1 MASLIRATV
10 CTANP
15 HKLQEFRDLFPGWE
29 LDALDAADY
38 PAEDGV
44 TFLDN
49 ARIKARYGRLVGAA
63 ERWMLADDSGIEV
76 AALGGGPGVQTARW
90 AGDRHVEKLLAA
102 LDGRDDRAARYV
114 CELVAIG
121 PDGEELRGTGVLE
134 GTIAHAAGRRRGLRL
149 RSDLRPARRD
159 EHRGRARRRL
169 EGRAFPPSPRG
180 PGAARHTLVMV
191 AATDRTAAPCRDFRA
206 VRHTS
211 TRVSDTDTE
220 LCRR

>member
-1 MASLIRATV
+1 MAPLIRATV
-10 CTANP
+10 CTANL
-15 HKLQEFRDLFPGWE
+15 HKLQEFRDLFPVWE

-38 PAEDGV
+38 PPEDGV

-90 AGDRHVEKLLAA
+90 AGDRHVEKMLAA
-102 LDGRDDRAARYV
+102 LGGRDDRAARYV

-134 GTIAHAAGRRRGLRL
+134 GTIAHAPAG
-149 RSDLRPARRD
+149 D
-159 EHRGRARRRL
+159 EGF
-169 EGRAFPPSPRG
+169 GFDPIFVPRG
-180 PGAARHTLVMV
+180 ETSTVAELGDAWKAEHSHRALAARALLDTL
-191 AATDRTAAPCRDFRA
+191 
-206 VRHTS
+206 S
-211 TRVSDTDTE
+211 
-220 LCRR
+220 